1 MTVKEFYEWAVANG
15 VENFEFTERQHDN
28 YNHRNLDFEIMG
40 CIKIDADN
48 KVVYVDN
55 TEWEC

>member
-15 VENFEFTERQHDN
+15 VENFEFTERQYDN
-28 YNHRNLDFEIMG
+28 YKHRTLDFEIMG
-40 CIKIDADN
+40 CIKIDSDN